1 MTQDL
6 WVRISCKSNAWCTQ
20 LSRDEMI
27 IWSYKCFLHGGKD
40 GHYWKSEQA
49 GCTVSDGRMDGSR
62 VILCDKVGQSTQEA
76 QKDGV
81 VCFSKRENDDTIERK
96 F

>member
-1 MTQDL
+1 
-6 WVRISCKSNAWCTQ
+6 
-20 LSRDEMI
+20 
-27 IWSYKCFLHGGKD
+27 
-40 GHYWKSEQA
+40 
-49 GCTVSDGRMDGSR
+49 MDGSR